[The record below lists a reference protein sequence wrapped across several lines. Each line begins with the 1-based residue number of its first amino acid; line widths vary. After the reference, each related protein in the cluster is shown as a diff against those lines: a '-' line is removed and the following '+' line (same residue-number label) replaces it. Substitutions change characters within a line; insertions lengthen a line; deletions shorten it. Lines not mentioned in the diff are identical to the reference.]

1 MEDTTAKEDISK
13 HSVQNL
19 LSDIKAI
26 KNNNSLAQSLEEAQ
40 AIYPKTPDFS
50 ASGVGV
56 KTSFLAKINV
66 GNKIA
71 KMESYRLTGVNR
83 LHNTILEMC
92 EQLAS
97 TLKKPT
103 EDSQRKLIQQVG
115 FVDCEFELFN
125 SVITRLS
132 KQFALLNANPTSDQ
146 PSKDAIIKEN
156 LALLVAQAIYSSSV
170 LTPLTSEEKKE
181 QAALEK
187 ETDQATTSSSSQVV
201 DNSPGHPKF
210 VQCLLAKTRGC
221 LTLLEN
227 YSLTGKFGSSHL
239 GGTVHKAKLASNGDS
254 GTLIPLKVQSI
265 TEVNCQAIIEQV
277 LLLRKDQLYQHPNIL
292 KLEHASV
299 FFNADPEQPAKCPKY
314 YLALAYEPIN
324 GGNLSS
330 LADDQW
336 PEPAILRV
344 IWQALLALAY
354 LHSKVSNSIVIFVWL
369 FDWTK
374 VSLQRFAI
382 YFQIQGIIHNNVNPS
397 NILLHNGNVKIAD
410 FGSAKYLTS
419 FEPRVKRE
427 TTTLRY
433 MAPEMAKTFL
443 KGSPATDELTTAVD
457 VSVHRLL

>member
-1 MEDTTAKEDISK
+1 MEDTTANEDISK
-13 HSVQNL
+13 HSVQIL
-19 LSDIKAI
+19 LSGIKAI

-71 KMESYRLTGVNR
+71 EMESYRLTGVNR
-83 LHNTILEMC
+83 LRNTILEMC

-103 EDSQRKLIQQVG
+103 EDSQRELIQQVG

-239 GGTVHKAKLASNGDS
+239 GGTVHKAKLANNGDS

-336 PEPAILRV
+336 PEPVILRV

-354 LHSKVSNSIVIFVWL
+354 LHSK
-369 FDWTK
+369 
-374 VSLQRFAI
+374 
-382 YFQIQGIIHNNVNPS
+382 GIIHNNVNPS

-419 FEPRVKRE
+419 FEPRVERE

-443 KGSPATDELTTAVD
+443 KGSPATDEFTTAVD
-457 VSVHRLL
+457 NDDHGFLRASFSKRTSHAFNIF